1 MSVEEKLKAIIAV
14 LCESSDDASKARAGN
29 ASAGRRLRKTCM
41 EAIHELK
48 KLRALILEATKK
60 EKDS

>member
-1 MSVEEKLKAIIAV
+1 MSVEEKLKTIIAS
-14 LCESSDDASKARAGN
+14 LCEGSDDASKVLAGN

-41 EAIHELK
+41 EAVHELK
-48 KLRALILEATKK
+48 NLRALILKATKK